1 MAGLSSPLTNSK
13 VPLLSIVL
21 KLTSL
26 PITLTKAVTTISA
39 SRLGISKDI
48 VLSASFGVAT
58 TSLPFTVILKS
69 LKNENCSS
77 LNFSVRIFL
86 SSFTSNLLFL
96 DRAFL
101 AISFPTSWFPSP
113 MYETS
118 FFMLYIPFFNW
129 FASTISPEL
138 PSLSFSLSSFAL
150 PLLPELVFP
159 ELSWFPLFSFSPGI
173 FSLSSLP
180 VLLFSSKLS
189 SNFLAVS

>member
-48 VLSASFGVAT
+48 VLSASFGVDT

-118 FFMLYIPFFNW
+118 FFML
-129 FASTISPEL
+129 
-138 PSLSFSLSSFAL
+138 
-150 PLLPELVFP
+150 
-159 ELSWFPLFSFSPGI
+159 
-173 FSLSSLP
+173 
-180 VLLFSSKLS
+180 
-189 SNFLAVS
+189 